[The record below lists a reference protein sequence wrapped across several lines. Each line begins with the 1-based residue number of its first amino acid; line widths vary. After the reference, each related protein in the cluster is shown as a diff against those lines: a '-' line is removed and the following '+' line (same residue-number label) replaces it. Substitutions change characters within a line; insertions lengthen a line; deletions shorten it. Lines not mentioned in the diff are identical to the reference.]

1 VLPCVQKA
9 RPSLEFE
16 ARTKDEVDLENELA
30 RVRAEFV
37 SITHM
42 TFLPSC
48 LSSRAQLNGHACS
61 PQKQESRKEEAR
73 NETITPR
80 LAKDIAP
87 SQEE

>member
-1 VLPCVQKA
+1 MQEA

-16 ARTKDEVDLENELA
+16 TRTNDEVDLENELA

-42 TFLPSC
+42 TFLPRC
-48 LSSRAQLNGHACS
+48 LLSHAQLNGHVCS
-61 PQKQESRKEEAR
+61 PQKQESRKEEER
-73 NETITPR
+73 YEIITPR

>member
-1 VLPCVQKA
+1 MLPCVQEA

-16 ARTKDEVDLENELA
+16 TRTKDEVFENELA

-37 SITHM
+37 SITHI
-42 TFLPSC
+42 TFLPPC
-48 LSSRAQLNGHACS
+48 ALYRAQLNGHVCS

-73 NETITPR
+73 NEIITPR